1 MMPSAPSSTA
11 QPPAKHFPSSSTFAA
26 FRHRDYRLYQVAR
39 FLVIVGLEMQS
50 VAVGWQVYEITRRP
64 LDLGYVGLAQFIP
77 VVALFLV
84 AGHVVDRFNRKTVLL
99 LCTLGMAVCSALL
112 IEITRVGSHSVRP
125 IYGVLLLLGVVR
137 VFNGPAGRSL
147 LPQL

>member
-50 VAVGWQVYEITRRP
+50 VAVAWQVYEITRRP
-64 LDLGYVGLAQFIP
+64 LDLGYVGLVQFMPGILLSLI
-77 VVALFLV
+77 V
-84 AGHVVDRFNRKTVLL
+84 GHTADRFDRRRIMLSCFFAYMSCATLL
-99 LCTLGMAVCSALL
+99 YLYT
-112 IEITRVGSHSVRP
+112 TR
-125 IYGVLLLLGVVR
+125 
-137 VFNGPAGRSL
+137 
-147 LPQL
+147 